1 MDNATA
7 ETIALQ
13 ALAYLVSEEE
23 TLRGFL
29 GQTGVSADDMRS
41 RAGNA
46 EFLAGIL
53 DFLFEQDERLIA
65 FCNRTSISPEQAQ
78 KARSALPGATL
89 PM

>member
-7 ETIALQ
+7 ETVALQ

-29 GQTGVSADDMRS
+29 GQTGVSANDMRS
-41 RAGNA
+41 RAENA

-53 DFLFEQDERLIA
+53 DFLLEQDERLIA
-65 FCNRTSISPEQAQ
+65 FCDRTSISPEQAQ
-78 KARSALPGATL
+78 EARAALPGATL

>member
-46 EFLAGIL
+46 EFLRFLIGKHKGQTAGGRKI
-53 DFLFEQDERLIA
+53 
-65 FCNRTSISPEQAQ
+65 
-78 KARSALPGATL
+78 
-89 PM
+89 